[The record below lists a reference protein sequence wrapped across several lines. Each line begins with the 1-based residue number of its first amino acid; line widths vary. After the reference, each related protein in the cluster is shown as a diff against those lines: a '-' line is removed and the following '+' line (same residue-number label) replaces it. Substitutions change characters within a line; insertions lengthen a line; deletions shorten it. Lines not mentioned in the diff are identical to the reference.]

1 MKQKV
6 QELKLNAMCES
17 FADAVSND
25 IKYDK
30 YYLYDELSEDRK
42 KYFIVDM
49 LKKIIKIYYD
59 NGDEPKYICTE
70 PIVKKRIPKSDDCD
84 KYRHQVDNINILNN
98 SIKEN
103 FRAAIL
109 NDKILLTQFKN
120 REGKWVMSSI
130 AID

>member
-6 QELKLNAMCES
+6 QELKLNAMGVS
-17 FADAVSND
+17 FVDTVSND

-42 KYFIVDM
+42 KYFIVDI

-70 PIVKKRIPKSDDCD
+70 PIVKKRIPKSD
-84 KYRHQVDNINILNN
+84 KYIHQVDNINILNN

-120 REGKWVMSSI
+120 REGKWVMTSV